1 MPETLRS
8 VLTKQIE
15 IMKTYILLMPIKS
28 FEREEAER
36 IENNVYESIEF
47 LYGLYYGKEIFI
59 IELTDF
65 MDLMNDQDDVTDSD
79 KYWMTYV
86 QVKNNK

>member
-1 MPETLRS
+1 
-8 VLTKQIE
+8 
-15 IMKTYILLMPIKS
+15 MKTYILLMPIKS
-28 FEREEAER
+28 FERKEAEL

-47 LYGLYYGKEIFI
+47 LYGLHYGNGVLF

-65 MDLMNDQDDVTDSD
+65 MDLMNDLDDVTTDSD

-86 QVKNNK
+86 QVKNKQ

>member
-1 MPETLRS
+1 
-8 VLTKQIE
+8 
-15 IMKTYILLMPIKS
+15 MKTYILLMPIKS
-28 FEREEAER
+28 FERKEAER
-36 IENNVYESIEF
+36 IENNVYDSIEF

-65 MDLMNDQDDVTDSD
+65 MDLMNDQDDVTTDSD

-86 QVKNNK
+86 QINKQ

>member
-1 MPETLRS
+1 
-8 VLTKQIE
+8 
-15 IMKTYILLMPIKS
+15 MPIKS
-28 FEREEAER
+28 FERKEAEL

-47 LYGLYYGKEIFI
+47 LYGLHYGNGVLF

-65 MDLMNDQDDVTDSD
+65 MDLMNDQDDVTTDSD

>member
-1 MPETLRS
+1 
-8 VLTKQIE
+8 
-15 IMKTYILLMPIKS
+15 MKTYILLMPIKS
-28 FEREEAER
+28 FERKEAEL

-47 LYGLYYGKEIFI
+47 LYGLHYGNGVLF

-65 MDLMNDQDDVTDSD
+65 MDLMNDQDDVTTDSD